1 MPAPDAAV
9 TTAAVLLNKLS
20 KLCKARLHALT
31 FLLCGYRKHDRKA
44 IKTQSIFHPGAI
56 KHIRPSQKQASLSEK
71 GLGVRGGVQKK
82 SSVLDR
88 AALLQKRKRMD
99 AGLQLALSGRT

>member
-1 MPAPDAAV
+1 M
-9 TTAAVLLNKLS
+9 
-20 KLCKARLHALT
+20 
-31 FLLCGYRKHDRKA
+31 
-44 IKTQSIFHPGAI
+44 
-56 KHIRPSQKQASLSEK
+56 PSQKQANLADK

-82 SSVLDR
+82 MSVLDR